1 MMSSRY
7 RIFLTQILL
16 LFTIGGGN
24 AFASNPD
31 STGHSVGIGVN
42 YWGIL
47 AHTPGLKVG
56 LDKIYLKTSKFE
68 IIGSASLLLN
78 RKPDNYSSA
87 GINFGSTLRRI
98 GKRGFYLEHGIN
110 IGYLGNYYDYDIY
123 KTNSD
128 GDIVNVGR
136 QWNSTIMIG
145 YSIGTGYDFSKK
157 TDTNLK
163 LFFKPGIFYCLPNKT
178 NFYYVNNYSIEIGL
192 VLYPKWLNKNKYLS
206 PTSGHSQ

>member
-1 MMSSRY
+1 MSSKY
-7 RIFLTQILL
+7 SILPTLFLII
-16 LFTIGGGN
+16 FTIRN
-24 AFASNPD
+24 SKAFASNPD
-31 STGHSVGIGVN
+31 STGSSMGITAS
-42 YWGIL
+42 YWGSQ
-47 AHTPGLKVG
+47 ANTPGLKLG
-56 LDKIYLKTSKFE
+56 IDKTYLKTSKYE

-87 GINFGSTLRRI
+87 GLNFCSILRRI

-128 GDIVNVGR
+128 GEIVNVGR

-145 YSIGTGYDFSKK
+145 YSIGMGYDFSKI
-157 TDTNLK
+157 TNTNMK

-192 VLYPKWLNKNKYLS
+192 VLYPKWLTKNK
-206 PTSGHSQ
+206 

>member
-1 MMSSRY
+1 MMSSKY
-7 RIFLTQILL
+7 SILPTLILL
-16 LFTIGGGN
+16 LFNISSSN

-31 STGHSVGIGVN
+31 STRNSIGIIVS
-42 YWGIL
+42 YWGTQ
-47 AHTPGLKVG
+47 ANTPGLKLG
-56 LDKIYLKTSKFE
+56 MDRTYLKTSKFE

-128 GDIVNVGR
+128 GEIVNAGR

-145 YSIGTGYDFSKK
+145 YSIGMGYDFSKK
-157 TDTNLK
+157 TSTNLK
-163 LFFKPGIFYCLPNKT
+163 IFFKPGIFYCLPNKT
-178 NFYYVNNYSIEIGL
+178 NYYYVNNYSIEIGL
-192 VLYPKWLNKNKYLS
+192 ILYPKWLNMNK
-206 PTSGHSQ
+206 

>member
-1 MMSSRY
+1 MMMSSKY
-7 RIFLTQILL
+7 NISLTLIVILFVL
-16 LFTIGGGN
+16 NYSN

-31 STGHSVGIGVN
+31 STGRSMGIVVS
-42 YWGIL
+42 YWGTL
-47 AHTPGLKVG
+47 ENTPGLKLG
-56 LDKIYLKTSKFE
+56 IDKTFLKTSEYE

-87 GINFGSTLRRI
+87 GLNFGSTLRRI

-123 KTNSD
+123 KTNS
-128 GDIVNVGR
+128 GGEIVNAGR

-145 YSIGTGYDFSKK
+145 YSIGMGYDFSKK
-157 TDTNLK
+157 TNTNLK

-178 NFYYVNNYSIEIGL
+178 NYYYVNNYSIEVGL
-192 VLYPKWLNKNKYLS
+192 VLYPKWLNKNK
-206 PTSGHSQ
+206 